1 MPIGVPKD
9 TFFSAYYRA
18 RTPEFLL
25 EVEEQAFWVPK
36 AYGLWVDFLSSILDF
51 LWYME
56 FMEISNKEKRLI
68 SQYLLMK
75 ERAPV
80 GAHLRLNRVNYSQVL
95 NNYSKLI
102 HNLNIQE

>member
-9 TFFSAYYRA
+9 TFFSDIFFAYYRA

-25 EVEEQAFWVPK
+25 EIDLNQ
-36 AYGLWVDFLSSILDF
+36 SILYIHTTCQRTKGVNLPIMD
-51 LWYME
+51 
-56 FMEISNKEKRLI
+56 S

-80 GAHLRLNRVNYSQVL
+80 GAHLRLNRVITQQVRRAFGFS
-95 NNYSKLI
+95 YSKLI